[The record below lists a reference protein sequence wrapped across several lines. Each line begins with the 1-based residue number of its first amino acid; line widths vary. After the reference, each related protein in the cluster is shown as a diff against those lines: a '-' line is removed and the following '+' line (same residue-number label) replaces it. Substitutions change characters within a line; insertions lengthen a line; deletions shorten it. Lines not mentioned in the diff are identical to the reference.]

1 MLDNTPNQLSKF
13 RTKTWVEIND
23 DARERYNIN
32 SPIKFKTSIIRSRL
46 CDYSDAYMLVK
57 GNIRV
62 TNTAA
67 DGAAPKSKNKKVI
80 FKNWAPFTDFISEI
94 NNKEIDHTKDIDIA
108 MPIYN
113 LIKYS
118 DNYSKTSGSLWQYYR
133 DKPFIRDNGNMMEQK
148 MFK

>member
-67 DGAAPKSKNKKVI
+67 DGAAPKSNI
-80 FKNWAPFTDFISEI
+80 
-94 NNKEIDHTKDIDIA
+94 
-108 MPIYN
+108 
-113 LIKYS
+113 
-118 DNYSKTSGSLWQYYR
+118 
-133 DKPFIRDNGNMMEQK
+133 
-148 MFK
+148 